1 MYLPKHKLDNYYIEE
16 LNRLSN
22 DDFSKIYKELFK
34 WLYNMN
40 QPVAREVTS
49 VLSKRH
55 LVIKEELLKIL
66 KDREIDPVFKYNI
79 IRYVVFNFNKEDRRY
94 YKNISS
100 KIKDNPSKKEK
111 YAEVDNI
118 ATEVLNSL

>member
-1 MYLPKHKLDNYYIEE
+1 
-16 LNRLSN
+16 
-22 DDFSKIYKELFK
+22 
-34 WLYNMN
+34 MN